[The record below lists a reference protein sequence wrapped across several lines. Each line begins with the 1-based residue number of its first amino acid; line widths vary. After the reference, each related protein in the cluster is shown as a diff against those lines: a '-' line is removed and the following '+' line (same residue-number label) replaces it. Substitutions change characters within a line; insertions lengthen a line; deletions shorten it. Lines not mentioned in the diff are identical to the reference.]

1 MSQLPW
7 HSQLQQTLTDRK
19 AAGLYRRTR
28 LRDGEQGVEVV
39 LDGRKLLSF
48 SSNDYLGLAAHP
60 TLKKAFAHKGPALIN
75 IFTDPEA
82 LAMPPKVSFEQVKG
96 FATSMG
102 KMMLNGQSAEVID
115 LSLIHI

>member
-39 LDGRKLLSF
+39 LDGRKMLSF

-60 TLKKAFAHKGPALIN
+60 ALKKAFIDSLDQEGVGSGAAHLLTGHSRYHHQL
-75 IFTDPEA
+75 E
-82 LAMPPKVSFEQVKG
+82 E
-96 FATSMG
+96 G
-102 KMMLNGQSAEVID
+102 KSVV
-115 LSLIHI
+115 